1 MKTKTR
7 NLSRYLVALF
17 TLILAQSTLGTKA
30 DLVEAKNLGQNG
42 YKKYSDGFMLQWGY
56 VAISGSNK
64 IVYFPQSFADANYSI
79 VANFFIEETY
89 NGTAYCLQIK
99 YRGTS
104 YFRATS
110 TQNTTDADRG
120 LTERPYFY
128 IAIGRWK

>member
-1 MKTKTR
+1 MKWI
-7 NLSRYLVALF
+7 SRILVSLLMA
-17 TLILAQSTLGTKA
+17 ILAQSSLGTKA
-30 DLVEAKNLGQNG
+30 ILSEAQNFGQNG

-79 VANFFIEETY
+79 VANFFIEGTY
-89 NGTAYCLQIK
+89 DGTAYCLQIK

-110 TQNTTDADRG
+110 TQNTTDADHG